1 MRELALRILFGAVY
15 LAVVIAAMLD
25 GWAFAA
31 IAAAATAIML
41 DEFFRM
47 KSSTKMAAAR
57 WVAIFSV
64 IAAFALVL
72 GHARWGLDAKFIYL
86 CALPLLLLAAFA
98 IWEKAGM
105 DEFAHLFAGL
115 LYIGLPMA
123 LSPLLMYRTGS
134 FDGRALLS
142 FLILVWG
149 SDIGAY
155 CIGSAFGQKEGS
167 RKLCPSISPHKSW
180 AGFWGGMGLCIAAAM
195 AVSAT
200 GLLPLPWY
208 HAAGIAVVAHLA
220 GTMGDLFE
228 SRWKRDAGV
237 KDSGSLIPGHGGLLD
252 RLDSTIAAVPAA
264 VAYLVAFN
272 IW

>member
-1 MRELALRILFGAVY
+1 MRELGLRILFGAVY
-15 LAVVIAAMLD
+15 LAVIIAAMLN

-31 IAAAATAIML
+31 VAAAATAIML

-47 KSSTKMAAAR
+47 KASPKGAAAR
-57 WVAIFSV
+57 CIAIFSAL
-64 IAAFALVL
+64 AAFALVL
-72 GHARWGLDAKFIYL
+72 AHARWGLGAKYIFL
-86 CALPLLLLAAFA
+86 AALPLLLLAASA

-123 LSPLLMYRTGS
+123 LSPLLMYRTGT
-134 FDGRALLS
+134 FDGRPLLS
-142 FLILVWG
+142 FFILVWG

-155 CIGSAFGQKEGS
+155 CIGSAFGQKDGS

-180 AGFWGGMGLCIAAAM
+180 AGFWGGLGLCIVASL
-195 AVSAT
+195 AVSWA
-200 GLLPLPWY
+200 GLLPLSWY
-208 HAAGIAVVAHLA
+208 HATGLAVVAHLA

-237 KDSGSLIPGHGGLLD
+237 KDSGRLIPGHGGLLD

>member
-1 MRELALRILFGAVY
+1 MRELALRTLFGAIY
-15 LAVVIAAMLD
+15 LAVILAAMLN
-25 GWAFAA
+25 GWAFMAV
-31 IAAAATAIML
+31 AAAATAVML

-47 KSSTKMAAAR
+47 KTGGRLVRARCIAILAALTG
-57 WVAIFSV
+57 
-64 IAAFALVL
+64 FALVL
-72 GHARWGLDAKFIYL
+72 SHARWGLDSKFIFL
-86 CALPLLLLAAFA
+86 GALPLLLLAASA
-98 IWEKAGM
+98 IWEKAEMG
-105 DEFAHLFAGL
+105 DFAHIFAGL

-123 LSPLLMYRTGS
+123 LSPLLVFRTGA

-142 FLILVWG
+142 FFILVWG

-180 AGFWGGMGLCIAAAM
+180 AGFWGGMGLCMATGL
-195 AVSAT
+195 AVSFC

-208 HAAGIAVVAHLA
+208 HALGLAAVAHLA

-237 KDSGSLIPGHGGLLD
+237 KDSGKLIPGHGGLLD

-264 VAYLVAFN
+264 VAYLIAFN
-272 IW
+272 LW